1 LLLCAADARAVEPW
15 TEWKTIETGHF
26 SVHFYAGEERWA
38 QRTAEIAEKA
48 HELIAGWLDWEPSEK
63 TQILIYDDVD
73 SANGSA
79 WVRPYNAISIL
90 ITSPGA
96 LSSLNDY
103 DEWLW
108 GLIVHEYTHVIHL
121 DMAYGIPKVLNSVF
135 GKTSTPNQVQPR
147 WFIEGL
153 ATYAESYYSGGGRV
167 RSSLFGMYVRT
178 AMLED
183 VFPEIDRVA
192 SGQVWWPQ
200 GTTAY
205 LYGSHFVDF
214 IARRFG
220 HEKLVEISKEYAS
233 RIIPYSFN
241 KIARKVLGDDYISI
255 YEEWKEEVRMAAM
268 QAVERAG
275 RRPLTKFERITE
287 TAQWTHMPRWAP
299 GGRLAWYEGS
309 LDDYPHI
316 VVHDPADG
324 TRRRVTRVNGGGAFS
339 FVPRTDRFVLAQ
351 SEVFEQFASYS
362 DLYVSNLKD
371 GERVRLTKG
380 LRADDP
386 DVSPDGARVAFV
398 KNGLGLTSLCVVD
411 LRLTTDDSRHATNDS
426 RPTTDDSRPAIR
438 DSALR
443 TPHSEL
449 RTTAYRLPPTALR
462 YLWQPDDAT
471 QISGTRWSPDGT
483 AIAVSAWTP
492 GGERDIYLVN
502 AKTGVPERL
511 TADRAIDAEPD
522 FSPDGRYVFFSSD
535 RTGIFNIFAFDRDT
549 REVFQVSNVLTGAFS
564 PRVSPDGA
572 QMAFVVYGHR
582 GYDVARMPLDRRQWL
597 VADSYDGG
605 RPEPPIPERGPER
618 PVKPYGPWDTIFP
631 RSWFP
636 IWEDD
641 AYGKV
646 YGAVVRGGD
655 IVGRHSFMLAPKYG
669 MESNAF
675 LYEASY
681 TNRSLYPYINLYS
694 ARSNYELGGAQFR
707 HGRDAGYREWNMRG
721 TVSASFPFA
730 TWNVDQNVSVEY
742 SYEHLTPAEGTI
754 QRNFMPDESVPSPP
768 DLGDLASISFS
779 YFISNARGYG
789 MSVSPEEGG
798 AGSVTLRYY
807 SPALGGAFEVAKV
820 EAGGKLFRKL
830 PLMKHHVAAF
840 NLSYGTG
847 TGDMRHRRLFYIGG
861 VPDRDIVKDLMDD
874 VRTGGENL
882 RGYQPYGIAGDTYVI
897 GNVEYRFPLFV
908 IERGLH
914 LLPFYLRR
922 AHGAFFV
929 DVGNAWTGP
938 FESERLRA
946 GSGLELRVDMLL
958 GFYVPATLRT
968 GYAEGFSIGG
978 VKQFYYVLGVV
989 F

>member
-1 LLLCAADARAVEPW
+1 MRVPFRNRIRGRLVIPALLCAVLAEMATDARAVEPW
-15 TEWKTIETGHF
+15 IDWKTIETGHF
-26 SVHFYAGEERWA
+26 SIHFYKGEERWA

-48 HELIAGWLDWEPSEK
+48 HELVAGWLGWEPSEK

-90 ITSPGA
+90 ITSPGS

-108 GLIVHEYTHVIHL
+108 GLIVHEYAHVIHL
-121 DMAYGIPKVLNSVF
+121 DMAYGIPWVVNSVF

-153 ATYAESYYSGGGRV
+153 ATYAESYYSGGGRI

-178 AMLED
+178 AMIED
-183 VFPEIDRVA
+183 AFPEIDRVA

-205 LYGSHFVDF
+205 LYGSHFIDY

-220 HEKLVEISKEYAS
+220 HEKLAEISKEYAS

-241 KIARKVLGDDYISI
+241 KIARKVLGDDYISV
-255 YEEWKEEVRMAAM
+255 YEDWKAEVRDAAVL
-268 QAVERAG
+268 AVERAG
-275 RRPLTKFERITE
+275 RRPPTQFERITE

-309 LDDYPHI
+309 QDDYPHI
-316 VVHDPADG
+316 VLHDPADG

-339 FVPRTDRFVLAQ
+339 FVPGSDRFVMAQ

-362 DLYVSNLKD
+362 DLYVSNLGD
-371 GERVRLTKG
+371 GDRVRLTRG

-386 DVSPDGARVAFV
+386 DVSPDGTRVAFV
-398 KNGLGLTSLCVVD
+398 KNGLGLTSLCV
-411 LRLTTDDSRHATNDS
+411 LPLSSAT
-426 RPTTDDSRPAIR
+426 P
-438 DSALR
+438 SAFSLQ
-443 TPHSEL
+443 PS
-449 RTTAYRLPPTALR
+449 AFSC
-462 YLWQPDDAT
+462 LWSPDDAT
-471 QISGTRWSPDGT
+471 QISTPRWAPDGSV
-483 AIAVSAWTP
+483 IAVSAWTP

-502 AKTGVPERL
+502 VKSGVPERL

-522 FSPDGRYVFFSSD
+522 FSRDGRYVFFSSD

-549 REVFQVSNVLTGAFS
+549 REVFQVSNVLSGAFS
-564 PRVSPDGA
+564 PRVSPDGS
-572 QMAFVVYGHR
+572 QLAFVIYGHR
-582 GYDVARMPLDRRQWL
+582 GYDVARMPLDRRGWFI
-597 VADSYDGG
+597 ADAYEGG
-605 RPEPPIPERGPER
+605 RPEPPLPERGPER
-618 PVKPYGPWDTIFP
+618 EVKPYSPWDTIFP

-655 IVGRHSFMLAPKYG
+655 IVGRHNFMLAPKYG
-669 MESNAF
+669 ADSRAF

-707 HGRDAGYREWNMRG
+707 HGRDAGYREWNTRG
-721 TVSASFPFA
+721 TVSASFPFSS
-730 TWNVDQNVSVEY
+730 WDVDQNVGVEY

-754 QRNFMPDESVPSPP
+754 QRNFMPDESMPSPP
-768 DLGDLASISFS
+768 DLGDLASVSLS

-807 SPALGGAFEVAKV
+807 SPVLGSAFEVAKV
-820 EAGGKLFRKL
+820 EANGKLFRKL
-830 PLMKHHVAAF
+830 PSMKHHVAAF

-938 FESERLRA
+938 FESERLRV

-968 GYAEGFSIGG
+968 GYAEGFSTGG
-978 VKQFYYVLGVV
+978 IKQFYYVLGVV